1 MIAVFNPVVL
11 ISGTIFL
18 GFDPHGVFQPAGFA
32 GALVTAWLLF
42 IAYVAVL
49 VAIATLL
56 RSNGAAIATNIC
68 LVSIFPTLL
77 QAPDF
82 LFGRIG
88 LKIFPVWIGEK
99 LSSVTSLPLPSGAV
113 MAGIFIAILYVIAA
127 GAVGIE
133 VLIRLSFRCV
143 PPCERGDN
151 VMDFLHRSQ
160 PTFLQAQLTQR
171 MRRSIAVADSF
182 PSPAILLIAVSRPL
196 IPVVL
201 NPHSLPVFLTVRF
214 IGEPATARVTARAL

>member
-1 MIAVFNPVVL
+1 MFAVFIPVVL

-18 GFDPHGVFQPAGFA
+18 GSDPHGVFQPAGFA

-88 LKIFPVWIGEK
+88 LKIFPVWIGDGWNSHRNTLCDRCGCSGNLSVQKTRREIRTQIHWFYDGRVETGRKNSSLLTTCRCDEK
-99 LSSVTSLPLPSGAV
+99 
-113 MAGIFIAILYVIAA
+113 
-127 GAVGIE
+127 
-133 VLIRLSFRCV
+133 
-143 PPCERGDN
+143 
-151 VMDFLHRSQ
+151 
-160 PTFLQAQLTQR
+160 
-171 MRRSIAVADSF
+171 
-182 PSPAILLIAVSRPL
+182 
-196 IPVVL
+196 
-201 NPHSLPVFLTVRF
+201 
-214 IGEPATARVTARAL
+214 

>member
-1 MIAVFNPVVL
+1 MFAVFNPVVL

-18 GFDPHGVFQPAGFA
+18 GSDPHGVFQPAGFA

-42 IAYVAVL
+42 VAVL

-113 MAGIFIAILYVIAA
+113 MAGILIAILYVIAA
-127 GAVGIE
+127 GAVGI
-133 VLIRLSFRCV
+133 
-143 PPCERGDN
+143 
-151 VMDFLHRSQ
+151 
-160 PTFLQAQLTQR
+160 
-171 MRRSIAVADSF
+171 
-182 PSPAILLIAVSRPL
+182 
-196 IPVVL
+196 
-201 NPHSLPVFLTVRF
+201 
-214 IGEPATARVTARAL
+214 

>member
-1 MIAVFNPVVL
+1 MKSGNVDHEKLHFQRLTQGACFQKKFVTCAVAVTAMFAVFNPVVL

-18 GFDPHGVFQPAGFA
+18 GSDPHGVFQPAGFA

-88 LKIFPVWIGEK
+88 LKIFPSGLVK
-99 LSSVTSLPLPSGAV
+99 SFLLSQA
-113 MAGIFIAILYVIAA
+113 FHC
-127 GAVGIE
+127 
-133 VLIRLSFRCV
+133 RQ
-143 PPCERGDN
+143 ER
-151 VMDFLHRSQ
+151 
-160 PTFLQAQLTQR
+160 
-171 MRRSIAVADSF
+171 
-182 PSPAILLIAVSRPL
+182 
-196 IPVVL
+196 
-201 NPHSLPVFLTVRF
+201 
-214 IGEPATARVTARAL
+214 

>member
-1 MIAVFNPVVL
+1 MFAVFNPVVL

-18 GFDPHGVFQPAGFA
+18 GSDPHGVFQPAGFA

-49 VAIATLL
+49 VAIVTLL

-99 LSSVTSLPLPSGAV
+99 LSPVTSLPLPSGAV
-113 MAGIFIAILYVIAA
+113 MAGILIAILYVIAA
-127 GAVGIE
+127 SAVGIYLFKKHD
-133 VLIRLSFRCV
+133 VK
-143 PPCERGDN
+143 
-151 VMDFLHRSQ
+151 
-160 PTFLQAQLTQR
+160 
-171 MRRSIAVADSF
+171 
-182 PSPAILLIAVSRPL
+182 
-196 IPVVL
+196 
-201 NPHSLPVFLTVRF
+201 
-214 IGEPATARVTARAL
+214 

>member
-1 MIAVFNPVVL
+1 MKSGNVDHEKLHFQRLTQGACFQKTFVTCAVAVTAMFAVFIPVVL
-11 ISGTIFL
+11 ISDTIFL
-18 GFDPHGVFQPAGFA
+18 GFDPHGVFQPTGFA

-77 QAPDF
+77 QALDF

-127 GAVGIE
+127 SAVGI
-133 VLIRLSFRCV
+133 
-143 PPCERGDN
+143 
-151 VMDFLHRSQ
+151 
-160 PTFLQAQLTQR
+160 
-171 MRRSIAVADSF
+171 
-182 PSPAILLIAVSRPL
+182 
-196 IPVVL
+196 
-201 NPHSLPVFLTVRF
+201 
-214 IGEPATARVTARAL
+214 

>member
-1 MIAVFNPVVL
+1 M
-11 ISGTIFL
+11 FL
-18 GFDPHGVFQPAGFA
+18 EKICNLCRCCHSHVCRFYPCGSHFWYHFPGIRPSWSVPTGRLCRS
-32 GALVTAWLLF
+32 LVTAWLLF

-113 MAGIFIAILYVIAA
+113 MAGILIAILYVIAA
-127 GAVGIE
+127 GAVGI
-133 VLIRLSFRCV
+133 ICSK
-143 PPCERGDN
+143 N
-151 VMDFLHRSQ
+151 
-160 PTFLQAQLTQR
+160 TT
-171 MRRSIAVADSF
+171 
-182 PSPAILLIAVSRPL
+182 
-196 IPVVL
+196 
-201 NPHSLPVFLTVRF
+201 
-214 IGEPATARVTARAL
+214 

>member
-1 MIAVFNPVVL
+1 MKSGNVDHEKLHFQRLTQGACFQKKFVTCAVAVTAMFAVFIPVVL

-32 GALVTAWLLF
+32 GALGTAWLLF

-82 LFGRIG
+82 LFGRIR

-113 MAGIFIAILYVIAA
+113 MAWNSHRNTLCDCCGCSGNLSVQKTRR
-127 GAVGIE
+127 E
-133 VLIRLSFRCV
+133 IRTQIHWFYDGRVETGRKNSSLLTTCRCD
-143 PPCERGDN
+143 EK
-151 VMDFLHRSQ
+151 
-160 PTFLQAQLTQR
+160 
-171 MRRSIAVADSF
+171 
-182 PSPAILLIAVSRPL
+182 
-196 IPVVL
+196 
-201 NPHSLPVFLTVRF
+201 
-214 IGEPATARVTARAL
+214 

>member
-1 MIAVFNPVVL
+1 MFAVFIPVVL

-113 MAGIFIAILYVIAA
+113 MAWNSHRNTLCDCCGCSGNLSVQKTRR
-127 GAVGIE
+127 E
-133 VLIRLSFRCV
+133 IRTQIHWFYDGRVETGRKNSSLLTTCRCD
-143 PPCERGDN
+143 EK
-151 VMDFLHRSQ
+151 
-160 PTFLQAQLTQR
+160 
-171 MRRSIAVADSF
+171 
-182 PSPAILLIAVSRPL
+182 
-196 IPVVL
+196 
-201 NPHSLPVFLTVRF
+201 
-214 IGEPATARVTARAL
+214 

>member
-1 MIAVFNPVVL
+1 MFAVFNPVVL
-11 ISGTIFL
+11 ISATIFL
-18 GFDPHGVFQPAGFA
+18 GSDPHGVFQPAGFA

-88 LKIFPVWIGEK
+88 LKIFPFWIGEK
-99 LSSVTSLPLPSGAV
+99 LSSVTSLPLPSV
-113 MAGIFIAILYVIAA
+113 MAGILIAILYVIAA
-127 GAVGIE
+127 GAVGIYLFKKHD
-133 VLIRLSFRCV
+133 VK
-143 PPCERGDN
+143 
-151 VMDFLHRSQ
+151 
-160 PTFLQAQLTQR
+160 
-171 MRRSIAVADSF
+171 
-182 PSPAILLIAVSRPL
+182 
-196 IPVVL
+196 
-201 NPHSLPVFLTVRF
+201 
-214 IGEPATARVTARAL
+214 

>member
-1 MIAVFNPVVL
+1 MFAVFNPVVL

-18 GFDPHGVFQPAGFA
+18 GSDPHGVFQPAGFA

-42 IAYVAVL
+42 VAVL

-113 MAGIFIAILYVIAA
+113 MAGILIAILYVIAA
-127 GAVGIE
+127 GAVGIYLFKKHD
-133 VLIRLSFRCV
+133 VK
-143 PPCERGDN
+143 
-151 VMDFLHRSQ
+151 
-160 PTFLQAQLTQR
+160 
-171 MRRSIAVADSF
+171 
-182 PSPAILLIAVSRPL
+182 
-196 IPVVL
+196 
-201 NPHSLPVFLTVRF
+201 
-214 IGEPATARVTARAL
+214 

>member
-1 MIAVFNPVVL
+1 MKSGNVDHEKLHFQRLTQGACFQKKFVTCAVAVTAMFAVFIPVVL

-113 MAGIFIAILYVIAA
+113 MAWNSHRNTLCDCCGCSGNLSVQKTRR
-127 GAVGIE
+127 E
-133 VLIRLSFRCV
+133 IRTQIHWFYDGRVETGRKNSSLLTTCRCD
-143 PPCERGDN
+143 EK
-151 VMDFLHRSQ
+151 
-160 PTFLQAQLTQR
+160 
-171 MRRSIAVADSF
+171 
-182 PSPAILLIAVSRPL
+182 
-196 IPVVL
+196 
-201 NPHSLPVFLTVRF
+201 
-214 IGEPATARVTARAL
+214 